1 MMRALRVS
9 LIFREQARPT
19 QVDQSTDQSQ
29 GHITYRDPVE
39 PDTFWVNPFGTA
51 FSLIKASDLIR
62 VSEEGKVI
70 EGGENRLLNA
80 AAFAIVCVF
89 HMNILTQHLVSNIR
103 IIVEH
108 ADKRHLATQL
118 DVY

>member
-1 MMRALRVS
+1 MRALPVS
-9 LIFREQARPT
+9 FGFKEQKLLRCPLPGHGIN
-19 QVDQSTDQSQ
+19 SFQ

-80 AAFAIVCVF
+80 AAFAIVCVLLITVP
-89 HMNILTQHLVSNIR
+89 HPPLWM
-103 IIVEH
+103 
-108 ADKRHLATQL
+108 
-118 DVY
+118 

>member
-1 MMRALRVS
+1 M
-9 LIFREQARPT
+9 
-19 QVDQSTDQSQ
+19 
-29 GHITYRDPVE
+29 E

-80 AAFAIVCVF
+80 AAFAIVCVPCGED
-89 HMNILTQHLVSNIR
+89 NPLHLLIWNLRV
-103 IIVEH
+103 IV
-108 ADKRHLATQL
+108 K
-118 DVY
+118 